1 MPHRI
6 YGKAP
11 LLFNFLA
18 KLVIGSAYGRIAG
31 IIDSASFRKRR
42 QSSAP
47 GSRQQ
52 PRTTVF
58 PLVLPTRQATA
69 HSSLYFPELTP
80 AVSTPLLGKNT
91 AENTEL
97 HPLSMDRGIS
107 LTGQSPRKSHQSQL
121 AACKCYFGGHKS
133 HQCDGRFAA
142 TFERRCN
149 FRRFLHFAAAPCPP

>member
-1 MPHRI
+1 
-6 YGKAP
+6 AFVA
-11 LLFNFLA
+11 L
-18 KLVIGSAYGRIAG
+18 
-31 IIDSASFRKRR
+31 
-42 QSSAP
+42 
-47 GSRQQ
+47 
-52 PRTTVF
+52 
-58 PLVLPTRQATA
+58 
-69 HSSLYFPELTP
+69 FPELTP

-149 FRRFLHFAAAPCPP
+149 FRRFPTFRNYAMSWIASSKCEWHSARKKWPPGY